1 MRFRRERSIPEPE
14 INLIAFIDILLV
26 LLIFLMLSSTW
37 SRMTELNLSLPVA
50 DAQPEQERSR
60 MIVLSITPEGRYAVN
75 RQPVLGQGVAELI
88 SALTPLAAQ
97 DVSLVI
103 SADAQASHQSVV
115 NAMEAARRTGL
126 SQITFATRTST
137 AGLN

>member
-137 AGLN
+137 SGLN